1 MKYLKFLASL
11 VLLIGIFFV
20 LNTKFGSIPAIGD
33 FLNLYQGIWQNEQ
46 KESIT
51 GTIQIEW
58 LKDKVT
64 FNYNYQLVPHI
75 FPQNHTDL
83 YKAQGYITAK
93 HKLWQMEFQTHASS
107 GRLSEIIGEKA
118 LDYDRMQRRKGM
130 GFGAENALK
139 KMQKEDPEIIAFIEA
154 YSEGVN

>member
-20 LNTKFGSIPAIGD
+20 LNTRFGSIPAIGD
-33 FLNLYQGIWQNEQ
+33 FLNPSQGILQNEQ
-46 KESIT
+46 DESIT
-51 GTIQIEW
+51 GTIQIEG

-64 FNYNYQLVPHI
+64 VHYDEQLVPHI
-75 FPQNHTDL
+75 FAQNDTDL

-93 HKLWQMEFQTHASS
+93 HRLWQMEFQTHASS

-118 LDYDRMQRRKGM
+118 LDYDRSEERRVGQA
-130 GFGAENALK
+130 GG
-139 KMQKEDPEIIAFIEA
+139 
-154 YSEGVN
+154 